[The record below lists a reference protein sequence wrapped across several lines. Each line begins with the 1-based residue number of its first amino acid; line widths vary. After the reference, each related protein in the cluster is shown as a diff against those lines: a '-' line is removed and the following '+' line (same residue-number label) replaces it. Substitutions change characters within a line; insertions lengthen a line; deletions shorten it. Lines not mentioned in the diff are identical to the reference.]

1 MATTT
6 MHPVSPGPRGR
17 FGNNLWEA
25 FGARIGRMVTCYS
38 DLEYDHWVWV
48 ESDPR
53 VQSYC
58 EQPRRIRVTTPD
70 GPVESIFDLWIQ
82 WADSSEE
89 YREVKYARDVVEA
102 TEHSESRVGRQ
113 LRAQAQWCAQHDI
126 PYRVITDQDLQPH
139 RLLLANWK
147 RLLPYLVPAMQRDI
161 TAVQEA
167 VWSCVRSPIPWGGVI
182 DALTPRFGADPIRAA
197 LTRLLHHGHLQAP
210 LDRMPVGP
218 SLIVERRTPAHA
230 AR

>member
-1 MATTT
+1 MDDTA
-6 MHPVSPGPRGR
+6 MQPVSPGPRGR

-25 FGARIGRMVTCYS
+25 YSARIGRMVTCYS

-53 VQSYC
+53 VQRHC
-58 EQPRRIRVTTPD
+58 EQPRRIRVATPD
-70 GPVESIFDLWIQ
+70 GPVESIFDGWIQ
-82 WADSSEE
+82 WQDGAEE
-89 YREVKYARDVVEA
+89 YREVKYAREVADA
-102 TEHSESRVGRQ
+102 QEHPESRVGRQ

-197 LTRLLHHGHLQAP
+197 LSRLLHHGHLQAP

-230 AR
+230 SR